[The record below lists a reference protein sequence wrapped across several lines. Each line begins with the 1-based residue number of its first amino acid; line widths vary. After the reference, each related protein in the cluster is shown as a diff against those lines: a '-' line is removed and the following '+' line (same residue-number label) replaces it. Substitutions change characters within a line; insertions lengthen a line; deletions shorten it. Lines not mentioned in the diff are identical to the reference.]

1 MKTILEIFY
10 LRIVDRKVHYQRK
23 QANLSKK
30 GGDPNSM
37 IQSLIREKR
46 TTSSGKVEEK
56 EFIIHSTSWRYTKPD
71 KILLTYVAYS
81 DELEFERGKSHSL
94 ALKNLSK
101 IAKASQKPRSQAA
114 LEKKVVSHALR
125 HIAFLIKTDYQNEFK
140 SALTPQTKKI
150 FKSLWANL
158 AGRVF

>member
-1 MKTILEIFY
+1 MKTMLEIFY
-10 LRIVDRKVHYQRK
+10 LRIIDKKVHYQRK

-37 IQSLIREKR
+37 IQSFLREKQA
-46 TTSSGKVEEK
+46 TASGTVEEK

-81 DELEFERGKSHSL
+81 DELEFERGKSHSF

-101 IAKASQKPRSQAA
+101 IVKASRRPRSRAA

-125 HIAFLIKTDYQNEFK
+125 HIAFLIKTDHQNEFK
-140 SALTPQTKKI
+140 SALTPQTRKV
-150 FKSLWANL
+150 FKSLWVNL